1 MYMYILMYV
10 CIYIYMTIYIYLH
23 IYIYIHIHTPKN
35 LIPGADEKTSKT
47 HKVSHLCC
55 KVAGPLELAYI
66 GLGFRV

>member
-1 MYMYILMYV
+1 MYV
-10 CIYIYMTIYIYLH
+10 YIYDYIHIPTYIY
-23 IYIYIHIHTPKN
+23 IHTPKN